1 MFRQKDQVVIIRFLF
16 LSVIL
21 GAMTA
26 SAVGSFSIP
35 AIDLLSGSLTEL
47 QRTVWIEIR
56 LPRVIL
62 SGLVGASLGLSGA
75 ALQGLFRNPLA
86 DPGLIGVSAGAA
98 LGAAVVIVL
107 TSDLFIPSSLELF
120 LLPPVEFL

>member
-75 ALQGLFRNPLA
+75 ALQGLF
-86 DPGLIGVSAGAA
+86 GQSARKVL
-98 LGAAVVIVL
+98 LG
-107 TSDLFIPSSLELF
+107 
-120 LLPPVEFL
+120 